1 MRRILMCVFNYLKKT
16 GPGNFRLVYVL
27 LLILPFVARADLV
40 FYLPGE
46 DAVNPI
52 DESANP
58 ATVIVH
64 GSLNS
69 VEAQIGNGL
78 EFNGNNANRIEVQH
92 TPKLE
97 GMSALS
103 IAAWILPRNIAS
115 HEGMCIVSKRVTTG
129 DADSYNLFIWTG
141 QLIEARVN
149 YAGIIQTQTAFQDD
163 TWYHVALVFD
173 GRGNP
178 GEKMKLY
185 VNGVLE
191 TSGDHPDNAVNQGGA
206 SLWVGDLD
214 AVRNFPW
221 DGILD

>member
-1 MRRILMCVFNYLKKT
+1 MWPSICSTNTKLRKIQWVFIL
-16 GPGNFRLVYVL
+16 L
-27 LLILPFVARADLV
+27 LLIPILVAKADLV
-40 FYLPGE
+40 LYLPGE

-92 TPKLE
+92 ASKLE

-115 HEGMCIVSKRVTTG
+115 HEGMCIVSKRVTTE
-129 DADSYNLFIWTG
+129 DAEG
-141 QLIEARVN
+141 AEGKREK
-149 YAGIIQTQTAFQDD
+149 
-163 TWYHVALVFD
+163 ALRFL
-173 GRGNP
+173 RHKP
-178 GEKMKLY
+178 HS
-185 VNGVLE
+185 
-191 TSGDHPDNAVNQGGA
+191 T
-206 SLWVGDLD
+206 
-214 AVRNFPW
+214 
-221 DGILD
+221 